1 MIPRL
6 TLEITYLVNGAEA
19 TVAEFVELG
28 EETGGDLQSLELEK
42 EIKGFENVVVFIP
55 GGCSGT
61 STGFQSVEEG
71 TKAGAKPHHQR
82 IKAVASLGS
91 LGQLATVC
99 C

>member
-1 MIPRL
+1 M
-6 TLEITYLVNGAEA
+6 
-19 TVAEFVELG
+19 AEFVELG
-28 EETGGDLQSLELEK
+28 EETGGDLQSLEVVK

-55 GGCSGT
+55 GDCSGT

-71 TKAGAKPHHQR
+71 TKAGAKPHQR

-91 LGQLATVC
+91 LGQLATAC

>member
-1 MIPRL
+1 M
-6 TLEITYLVNGAEA
+6 
-19 TVAEFVELG
+19 AEFVEIG

-55 GGCSGT
+55 GGCSVT

-71 TKAGAKPHHQR
+71 TKTGATPHQH